1 MDLVTVDG
9 EDPNPA
15 MLARAVTVLRGGRLL
30 IYPTD
35 TLYALGGLALDGAAV
50 DRVRLAKGREEWKPL
65 PLVAADL
72 EQVNGLCSSPTDALA
87 RLARRFW
94 PGPLTLVLPAAAG
107 VPEAVTAGTDTVA
120 VRVPALALVRRL
132 CAEAGPL
139 VSTSAN
145 PAGAPPP
152 RTCHEAVVGVG
163 RAAALA
169 LDGGTAP
176 VSLGSTIVDLT
187 QREPRL
193 LRPGPIA
200 WDAVAAALRE
210 A

>member
-1 MDLVTVDG
+1 VDLVLVDG
-9 EDPNPA
+9 ENPTA
-15 MLARAVTVLRGGRLL
+15 AIVARAVSVLRAGKLL

-35 TLYALGGLALDGAAV
+35 TLYALGGRALDAAAV
-50 DRVRLAKGREEWKPL
+50 DCVLLAKGREEWKPL

-72 EQVNGLCSSPTDALA
+72 RQAVALCSAEPPVLE
-87 RLARRFW
+87 RLAGRFW
-94 PGPLTLVLPAAAG
+94 PGPLTLVLPAAAT
-107 VPEAVTAGTDTVA
+107 VPDAVSAGTGTVA

-152 RTCHEAVVGVG
+152 KTCREAVVGVG

-169 LDGGTAP
+169 LDGGAAGST
-176 VSLGSTIVDLT
+176 VGSTIVDLS

-193 LRPGPIA
+193 VRPGPIS
-200 WDAVAAALRE
+200 WDAVAAALR
-210 A
+210 

>member
-1 MDLVTVDG
+1 VDLVLVDG
-9 EDPNPA
+9 EDPNPTT
-15 MLARAVTVLRGGRLL
+15 LARAAAILRSGRLL

-35 TLYALGGLALDGAAV
+35 TLYALGGLALDAAAV

-72 EQVNGLCSSPTDALA
+72 QQVSALCATPLEALA
-87 RLARRFW
+87 RLAGRFW

-107 VPEAVTAGTDTVA
+107 VPDAVTAGTATVA

-145 PAGAPPP
+145 PAGARAP
-152 RTCHEAVVGVG
+152 RTCHDAVVGVG
-163 RAAALA
+163 SAAALA
-169 LDGGTAP
+169 LDGGAATG
-176 VSLGSTIVDLT
+176 SLGSTIVDLT
-187 QREPRL
+187 RREPRL

-200 WDAVAAALRE
+200 WDAVAAALRD
-210 A
+210 